1 MRRFSRSLALVVAPL
16 GLLGLVGCQEDNEK
30 AGGGD
35 TSIQKPANTPSPE
48 EYSKQMQSA
57 NSGTP
62 EAGAGS
68 NIPGST
74 AAPPAGGATP

>member
-1 MRRFSRSLALVVAPL
+1 MRWFSRSLALVVAPI

-35 TSIQKPANTPSPE
+35 TAIQKPANAPSPE
-48 EYSKQMQSA
+48 EYQKAMQST
-57 NSGTP
+57 NSGTQ

-74 AAPPAGGATP
+74 APPPAAATP